1 VSEDVSIPYLVIV
14 TGPSRAGK
22 TSLAAELSKAL
33 PSRPL
38 HIEADA
44 YLPKAYVDD
53 SWYAANQ
60 ERLALALH
68 RSVLPWIQAGYSVI
82 LDGSL
87 PQAPELIRRCL
98 QIFDGVPQ
106 VIVGVVCPPDELTRR
121 AVATG
126 RSPSW
131 SLHTLSTFGTG
142 IELSVRVDTCELTLA
157 QCIQRVAACLP
168 TSSSTTT

>member
-1 VSEDVSIPYLVIV
+1 VSQDVSIPYLVIL

-38 HIEADA
+38 HIEADT
-44 YLPKAYVDD
+44 YLPKAYVDH

-68 RSVLPWIQAGYSVI
+68 RSVLSWIQAGYSVI

-87 PQAPELIRRCL
+87 PQAPQLRARCL
-98 QIFDGVPQ
+98 QILEEVPR

-121 AVATG
+121 AVATA

-131 SLHTLSTFGTG
+131 CLQTLSTFGAG
-142 IELSVRVDTCELTLA
+142 IELSVQVDTSELTLE
-157 QCIQRVAACLP
+157 QCIQRVAACVP
-168 TSSSTTT
+168 ARSSTT